1 MMECAIATIGMDG
14 NIISTIVKM
23 DGFLNGV
30 GLILNNCYL
39 NYKDVYSLVVRGE
52 VKRLGIDILKSEF
65 GDKDTQT
72 FYNISDF
79 YDYFDKKAFQYLYFY
94 DMKKW
99 WFVDFSLAKGF
110 MVLDNDAF
118 ITERKIFN
126 NLV

>member
-39 NYKDVYSLVVRGE
+39 NYKDVYSLIIKGE
-52 VKRLGIDILKSEF
+52 IKRLDIDIPKSEF
-65 GDKDTQT
+65 GDKDIHI
-72 FYNISDF
+72 FKDISDF

-99 WFVDFSLAKGF
+99 WFVDFSLTKGF

>member
-72 FYNISDF
+72 FSNISDF

>member
-1 MMECAIATIGMDG
+1 MMECAIATIGLDG
-14 NIISTIVKM
+14 NVISTIVKM

-39 NYKDVYSLVVRGE
+39 SYRDVYSLVVKGE
-52 VKRLGIDILKSEF
+52 VKRLDIDILKSEF
-65 GDKDTQT
+65 GDKDVKT
-72 FYNISDF
+72 FSDISDF

-94 DMKKW
+94 DLKKW
-99 WFVDFSLAKGF
+99 WFVDFSLGKEF

-118 ITERKIFN
+118 IKERKIFN